1 MFKKLLV
8 ALSLADLFFF
18 NAWREALSPQAFFYF
33 YYWKQYPGY
42 AILAALVFNV
52 LLLATLFFAC
62 FYAARRFGG
71 PRSEKFVRVGFLL
84 AFLLALNGIRA
95 QFDSLSVRGLR
106 ITLGKSGLVAVC
118 LLLLAL
124 VVFAF
129 ARYGLGRVSRA
140 VASAL
145 LVLSPFGLVGLGQ
158 ATWLA
163 LRYGAPVAREQP
175 SAPALGV
182 GASARPRVLWV
193 IFDEMDERV
202 AFAERPASL
211 TMPEFDRLRSQSLF
225 ATNAFPPAGHTSQSL
240 PALLTGQMVSAVKPV
255 GPGELMLTIPARQ
268 ATVGWSAQPDIF
280 SEARAAG
287 FNTALAGWY
296 HPYCRVVGDRLTS
309 CSWEPASQLALPDRL
324 SVGKNIVRQEI
335 GLLASI
341 PFAGDLSSRLSRTS
355 VEDYGAAHVA
365 DYRALLSRAEGVVA
379 NREFGLTFI
388 HLPVPHPPYIYDRAK
403 GELRDAAGGSY
414 LDNLA
419 LADRTLGE
427 LRRAME
433 RAGTWEQTTV
443 VVSSDHWMRSDY
455 WRVRP
460 FWTAEDT
467 STFDERVGHRVPF
480 IVKLAGQKSGATY
493 DAPFNTVLTH
503 DLVLEVLGG
512 RIKDAAELT
521 AWLDA
526 HRTIGESPYQSYEDE
541 Q

>member
-8 ALSLADLFFF
+8 AVSLANLFFF
-18 NAWREALSPQAFFYF
+18 NAWREALSPRKFFYF

-42 AILAALVFNV
+42 AILAALVLNV
-52 LLLATLFFAC
+52 LLLTAFFFAC
-62 FYAARRFGG
+62 FYAARRLGG
-71 PRSEKFVRVGFLL
+71 RRSDKFIRAGFLL
-84 AFLLALNGIRA
+84 AFLLALNCIRA
-95 QFDSLSVRGLR
+95 QVERLSVRGLR
-106 ITLGKSGLVAVC
+106 ISLGKPGLVALC

-129 ARYGLGRVSRA
+129 ARRGLGRVSRA
-140 VASAL
+140 VASL
-145 LVLSPFGLVGLGQ
+145 LLILSPFGLVGL
-158 ATWLA
+158 ADAAWLA
-163 LRYGAPVAREQP
+163 LRYGAPVARERA
-175 SAPALGV
+175 SAPALEAV
-182 GASARPRVLWV
+182 AARPRVLWL
-193 IFDEMDERV
+193 IFDEMDERA

-211 TMPEFDRLRSQSLF
+211 TMPEFDRLRSESFF

-240 PALLTGQMVSAVKPV
+240 PALLTGQLISAVRPV
-255 GPGELMLTIPARQ
+255 GPGELMLTIPARG

-287 FNTALAGWY
+287 FNTALVGWY

-309 CSWEPASQLALPDRL
+309 CRWEPASQLALPDRL
-324 SVGKNIVRQEI
+324 SFVKNVVRQQI
-335 GLLASI
+335 GLIASV
-341 PFAGDLSSRLSRTS
+341 PFAGDLSARLSRTS
-355 VEDYGAAHVA
+355 PEDYGAAHLA
-365 DYRALLSRAEGVVA
+365 DYRALSSQAEGVA
-379 NREFGLTFI
+379 ASREFGLTFV

-403 GELRDAAGGSY
+403 GELSEAAGGSY

-460 FWTAEDT
+460 FWTVED
-467 STFDERVGHRVPF
+467 SATFNERVEHRVPF

-493 DAPFNTVLTH
+493 DAPFNTVLPH

-512 RIKDAAELT
+512 RIKDARELA

>member
-1 MFKKLLV
+1 MIKKLLV
-8 ALSLADLFFF
+8 AFSLANLFFF

-52 LLLATLFFAC
+52 LLLAAVFFAC
-62 FYAARRFGG
+62 FYAARRFVGQ
-71 PRSEKFVRVGFLL
+71 RSEKFVRIGFLL

-95 QFDSLSVRGLR
+95 QFDRLSVRGLR
-106 ITLGKSGLVAVC
+106 ISFGKPGLVALC
-118 LLLLAL
+118 LILLAL
-124 VVFAF
+124 VIFAF
-129 ARYGLGRVSRA
+129 KRYGLGRVSRV

-158 ATWLA
+158 AMWLA
-163 LRYGAPVAREQP
+163 LRYGVPVARERP
-175 SAPALGV
+175 SAPVLAA
-182 GASARPRVLWV
+182 GAPARPRVLWL
-193 IFDEMDERV
+193 IFDELDERA

-211 TMPEFDRLRSQSLF
+211 SLAEFDRLRSESLF

-240 PALLTGQMVSAVKPV
+240 PALLTGQMISAVSPA
-255 GPGELMLTIPARQ
+255 GPGELMLTIPSRR
-268 ATVGWSAQPDIF
+268 ATVGWSTQPDIF
-280 SEARAAG
+280 SGARDAG
-287 FNTALAGWY
+287 FNTALVGWY

-309 CSWEPASQLALPDRL
+309 CYWEPASQLALPDRL
-324 SVGKNIVRQEI
+324 SLGKNILRQQT

-341 PFAGDLSSRLSRTS
+341 PLAGGLLSRWSRTS
-355 VEDYGAAHVA
+355 VEDYGAAHLA
-365 DYRALLSRAEGVVA
+365 DYRALLSRAEAVVA
-379 NREFGLTFI
+379 NREFGLTFV
-388 HLPVPHPPYIYDRAK
+388 HMPVPHPPYIYDRAR
-403 GELRDAAGGSY
+403 GEFRDSAGGSY

-419 LADRTLGE
+419 LADRTFGE

-433 RAGTWEQTTV
+433 QAGTWDETTV

-460 FWTAEDT
+460 FWNAEDAA
-467 STFDERVGHRVPF
+467 TFQERVEHRVPF
-480 IVKLAGQKSGATY
+480 IVKLAGQKSGVTY
-493 DAPFNTVLTH
+493 DMPFNTVLTH

-512 RIKDAAELT
+512 RIKDPGELA

-541 Q
+541 E